1 MILQQYIFAD
11 VMVSQ
16 NRVGHWLSMASLL
29 HLTPRLFMN
38 KKRRFVWKSSN
49 VTWCNQTISESF
61 GEPELVLAL
70 GRLMYSDSLIS
81 ELVYLE
87 CGEVTNG
94 AKNIIISEPAA
105 LRALIW

>member
-1 MILQQYIFAD
+1 M
-11 VMVSQ
+11 
-16 NRVGHWLSMASLL
+16 
-29 HLTPRLFMN
+29 
-38 KKRRFVWKSSN
+38 
-49 VTWCNQTISESF
+49 
-61 GEPELVLAL
+61 LAL

-105 LRALIW
+105 LRALI